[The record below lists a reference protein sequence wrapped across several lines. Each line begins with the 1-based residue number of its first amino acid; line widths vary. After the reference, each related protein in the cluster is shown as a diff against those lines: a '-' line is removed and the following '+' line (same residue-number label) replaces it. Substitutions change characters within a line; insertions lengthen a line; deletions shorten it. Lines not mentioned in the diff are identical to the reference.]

1 MAALFEFR
9 SQDKKTKE
17 FMISSDVRGAKEP
30 VEDTESR
37 YGDMHK
43 YRLAFDENDDR
54 TIVGCY
60 RE

>member
-1 MAALFEFR
+1 MALYEFR
-9 SQDKKTKE
+9 GADKKVKD
-17 FMISSDVRGAKEP
+17 FMVSAICRGAKEP
-30 VEDTESR
+30 VEDKESK

-43 YRLAFDENDDR
+43 YRLAFDSDDDM